1 MADAYHI
8 PANILTTRLHLKWP
22 IEKALTT
29 PKIKKTTTDH
39 KGNLYPS
46 VKKMAE
52 AYHIPYMT
60 YQQRIKNGWSKEKAL
75 TTPVQKKRRK
85 K

>member
-1 MADAYHI
+1 MADTYKI
-8 PANILTTRLHLKWP
+8 PANVLTTRLHLKWP
-22 IEKALTT
+22 LEKALTT

-39 KGNLYPS
+39 KENPYPS
-46 VKKMAE
+46 IKKMAE
-52 AYHIPYMT
+52 AYQIPYVT
-60 YQQRIKNGWSKEKAL
+60 YCQRIKNGWSKEKAL